1 MFPLNV
7 KKKIVVHTEN
17 QCINKYSPIIFR
29 SSECDQLFVKMSAIY
44 KIDCKK
50 ICFNNGI
57 IMYNRKL
64 G

>member
-17 QCINKYSPIIFR
+17 QCIIIKYSTIFLCA
-29 SSECDQLFVKMSAIY
+29 SECDQLFVKMSAIY

-50 ICFNNGI
+50 SVLI
-57 IMYNRKL
+57 IMGKSEAWMS
-64 G
+64 